1 MEAYRLKKRFPA
13 WEIAKINLRHNG
25 IFSISAAAILCLI
38 TPVLI
43 GTASLDQRDAAL
55 VLEMFLSLTGA
66 IVLTPTFQPEQNEEI
81 DDLVSSKYHSVI
93 RIYLVRA
100 VYSVLATGLLIT
112 AFSLYMAARGCVI
125 TPVLVLGT
133 VADAVFLGSLGML
146 TAALSHN
153 TVIGYLPPFL
163 YYALNI
169 GMGPKLGVF
178 YLFSMTLEQYT
189 PKLWMFAAGVLL
201 IAISL
206 LYQKLRRLL

>member
-66 IVLTPTFQPEQNEEI
+66 IVLTPIFQPEQNEEI

-133 VADAVFLGSLGML
+133 VAARNADRRPFPQYRNRVP
-146 TAALSHN
+146 AALF
-153 TVIGYLPPFL
+153 VLC
-163 YYALNI
+163 A
-169 GMGPKLGVF
+169 
-178 YLFSMTLEQYT
+178 QYRHGT
-189 PKLWMFAAGVLL
+189 
-201 IAISL
+201 
-206 LYQKLRRLL
+206 